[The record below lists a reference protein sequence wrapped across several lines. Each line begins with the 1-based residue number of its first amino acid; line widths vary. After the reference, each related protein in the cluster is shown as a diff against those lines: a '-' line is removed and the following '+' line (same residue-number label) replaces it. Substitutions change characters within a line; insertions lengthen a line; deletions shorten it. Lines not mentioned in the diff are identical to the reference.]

1 MPESQPFS
9 KRQSLR
15 RRLMWAFTLL
25 CTLALLIQAVALFAA
40 SEEQEEDLIDEVV
53 NTALDGITRSA
64 PEHAAE
70 ALPRHLTLYH
80 APIGTIPAGLPAALQ
95 HFSSGNR
102 EWFDATGT
110 EYHVGVRDHAG
121 ERYYLLYDS
130 TEHEER
136 LAYLAWA
143 LVCGVVVVSLLAL
156 WLGNWLAAILLR
168 QLETLAQRLD
178 KEDPQPLVNAGQDRE
193 VALLAAALDDYRQRN
208 AALIAREREFTANVS
223 HELRTPLT
231 RIRTSAELLQ
241 ESGGDRARATRI
253 VLAVDE
259 LEKRLQGL
267 LFLARGTQ
275 PAVAAMLDLHALVES
290 QLEHYRDDCKSRGVQ
305 LENLVAATTRLQ
317 ADGALLSLL
326 LDNLLRNAVRYT
338 QAGKIAVGFDAGWL
352 SVRDTG
358 IGIPADKLAHVFER
372 HFRASDLPDGMG
384 LGLAIVRAVAERC
397 DWQYALHSEP
407 GVGTEV
413 RVCLQG
419 AGVVAG

>member
-1 MPESQPFS
+1 MPESNALS
-9 KRQSLR
+9 GRQSLR

-80 APIGTIPAGLPAALQ
+80 APMGTIPAGLPTALQ
-95 HFSSGNR
+95 PFMPGNR
-102 EWFDATGT
+102 EWFDADT

-121 ERYYLLYDS
+121 ERFWLLYNT

-143 LVCGVVVVSLLAL
+143 LACGVVVVSLLAL
-156 WLGNWLAAILLR
+156 WLGNRLAAILLR
-168 QLETLAQRLD
+168 QLEALAQRLD
-178 KEDPQPLVNAGQDRE
+178 KEDPQPLVEAGQDRE

-241 ESGGDRARATRI
+241 ESGGDRVRATRI

-275 PAVAAMLDLHALVES
+275 ATAVATVDLHALVES
-290 QLEHYRDDCKSRGVQ
+290 QLDHYRDDCKIRGIQ
-305 LENLVAATTRLQ
+305 LENRVASAVRLQ
-317 ADGALLSLL
+317 TDGALLSLL
-326 LDNLLRNAVRYT
+326 VDNLLRNAVRYT
-338 QAGKIAVGFDAGWL
+338 QAGSIAVGFDAGWL

-372 HFRASDLPDGMG
+372 HFRACDLPDGMG

-397 DWQYALHSEP
+397 GWQYALHSEP

-419 AGVVAG
+419 AGVVAV